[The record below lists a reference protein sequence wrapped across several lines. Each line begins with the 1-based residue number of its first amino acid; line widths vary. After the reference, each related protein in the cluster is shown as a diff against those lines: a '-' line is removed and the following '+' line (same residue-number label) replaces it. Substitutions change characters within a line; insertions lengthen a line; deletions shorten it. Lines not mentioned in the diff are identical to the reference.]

1 MAKKDDLRNK
11 RQSGDNVNAVGPP
24 AGITN
29 SDLLNNMISGGNYAP
44 PPNSE
49 LLEEHE
55 KLKEHTEALQEQNE
69 ALQSEVE
76 VLHDVVDKAIVPE
89 SQEGVFYYKRFAI
102 TKTGLAFPED
112 GDVSQDEWLDVGLQ
126 LKKLDESIQWNLG
139 DLCEFARY
147 AWGMTYDDMA
157 QRLDY
162 EEQTLRTYAYVAQAV
177 DPLIRI
183 NSLSHAHHRL
193 VASIRRKDGTPDT
206 EMQGEWLH
214 RAAENNWTLAEF
226 RKQLKGEKPR
236 LPASS
241 PLADPKNRKVFNRV
255 WRSLEAGATIQQDDI
270 VHLERWLA
278 EVKSQIH

>member
-1 MAKKDDLRNK
+1 MAKKDELRNK
-11 RQSGDNVNAVGPP
+11 RQTGDSVNSVGPP
-24 AGITN
+24 SGVTN
-29 SDLLNNMISGGNYAP
+29 SSLLNSMIGGGNISA

-55 KLKEHTEALQEQNE
+55 RLKEQTEALQAEVT
-69 ALQSEVE
+69 ALHETVE
-76 VLHDVVDKAIVPE
+76 NSLVPE
-89 SQEGVFYYKRFAI
+89 PQEGVFFYKRFAI

-112 GDVSQDEWLDVGLQ
+112 GDVSPEEWLDVGLQ

-147 AWGMTYDDMA
+147 AWGMSYEDMA

-183 NSLSHAHHRL
+183 NTLSHAHHRL
-193 VASIRRKDGTPDT
+193 VASIRRKDGSPDT
-206 EMQGEWLH
+206 ELQGEWLH

-226 RKQLKGEKPR
+226 RKRLKGEKPQ
-236 LPASS
+236 LPPST

-255 WRSLEAGATIQQDDI
+255 WRSLEAGAAIEQDDI
-270 VHLERWLA
+270 AHLERWLE
-278 EVKSQIH
+278 EVKKRVS